1 MSLEQ
6 ALAENTAALT
16 RNSELLERVVA
27 GQEAAIEKLNS
38 GTTSRKRTP
47 KADAAPAAEGATAED
62 TSGNATGAEAE
73 AADTASGAG
82 AATPAAEPTGVAT
95 IVAGITN
102 EEQLKGYVSAW
113 TGSTEDA
120 AERGQRVELL
130 KGMSAK
136 LGVNPKFAE
145 LVPHTAKV
153 VFFIERAK
161 ALGTPAVDVEAAY
174 DFDGSPS
181 QEVTPAATA
190 SDFD

>member
-38 GTTSRKRTP
+38 APSTRKRAT
-47 KADAAPAAEGATAED
+47 KTDTAPAAEATAED

-82 AATPAAEPTGVAT
+82 AATPAAEPAGVAT

-161 ALGTPAVDVEAAY
+161 ALGTAAVDVEAAY

-181 QEVTPAATA
+181 QEVTPAAST
-190 SDFD
+190 SDFE